1 MGQRALKLCT
11 DGREGEDASGRKT
24 PSSSDLDTQT
34 FLPLDQASSLLIQ
47 WRVPP
52 SPSKAGILHLGSE
65 SISLP
70 HSRVLPCYLFFC

>member
-1 MGQRALKLCT
+1 MEQRALKLRP
-11 DGREGEDASGRKT
+11 DGREGGDESGRKM

-47 WRVPP
+47 WRVHP

-65 SISLP
+65 SIPLP
-70 HSRVLPCYLFFC
+70 HSRVLPCYLFFS